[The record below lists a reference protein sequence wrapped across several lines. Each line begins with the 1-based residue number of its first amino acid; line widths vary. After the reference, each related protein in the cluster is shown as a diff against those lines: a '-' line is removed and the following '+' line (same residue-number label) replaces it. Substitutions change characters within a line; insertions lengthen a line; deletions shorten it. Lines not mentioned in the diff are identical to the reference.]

1 MKRWSWSTLWVS
13 DPIRTRDTE
22 AIRAAS
28 GVSIVNGVPYL
39 TTPGALGDRW
49 ARPLV
54 QVGRREDLVRALVRP
69 SKFAPLPERRTLP
82 SGSSSEV
89 WWYMRAIW

>member
-39 TTPGALGDRW
+39 TTPGAPEID
-49 ARPLV
+49 
-54 QVGRREDLVRALVRP
+54 GR
-69 SKFAPLPERRTLP
+69 APLCR
-82 SGSSSEV
+82 
-89 WWYMRAIW
+89 